1 MIAAVEHYIYDAL
14 PEHQKILFALR
25 TLILSM
31 SPKIEEKFSYKVP
44 FYSYH
49 NALCYLSVSKKQVYM
64 GFIQGSKLIDESEI
78 LTQGHR
84 KLIAIITFENN
95 KPIPFETVRSL
106 LAQSMMLLEEKKKI
120 KKSTRKR

>member
-1 MIAAVEHYIYDAL
+1 MNTAVERYIFDAL
-14 PEHQKILFALR
+14 PEHQKILFAVR
-25 TLILSM
+25 ELILSM

-64 GFIQGSKLIDESEI
+64 GFVQGSKLVDESGL
-78 LTQGHR
+78 LTQGDR

-95 KPIPFETVRSL
+95 KPIPFETIRNL
-106 LAQSMMLLEEKKKI
+106 LVQSMMLLDEKKKI
-120 KKSTRKR
+120 KKPIRKR